1 MSAAYSDLYLS
12 DAKNHLGA
20 FAHFGT
26 HACGIDPDEL
36 FTLFDI
42 TGVAYQFG
50 RGNPAFASGKS
61 GYELLREVLTRADD
75 GEPEDLPAPPESSS
89 EKSPEFWAGWALA
102 HYQWKSGLGF
112 ARILKAV
119 PFSEIIALYPL
130 FHEMDIAQFL
140 DEIDRRVASDERP
153 TNLRRQREIAGLSQ
167 SELARASQVGL
178 RSIQM
183 YEQRV
188 NDIDKAQAH
197 TVYKLALALG
207 CAMEDLL
214 EQPLASRVA

>member
-1 MSAAYSDLYLS
+1 M
-12 DAKNHLGA
+12 
-20 FAHFGT
+20 
-26 HACGIDPDEL
+26 
-36 FTLFDI
+36 
-42 TGVAYQFG
+42 
-50 RGNPAFASGKS
+50 
-61 GYELLREVLTRADD
+61 
-75 GEPEDLPAPPESSS
+75 
-89 EKSPEFWAGWALA
+89 
-102 HYQWKSGLGF
+102 
-112 ARILKAV
+112 
-119 PFSEIIALYPL
+119 
-130 FHEMDIAQFL
+130 
-140 DEIDRRVASDERP
+140 DRRVASDERP